1 MSAAVM
7 GRRANQESGHRG
19 EEGCKVAVTLQSKRA
34 GGAILAWLWVVVLW
48 GLPLAL
54 TDAALGWATYGPDWA
69 GDDTTMDV
77 WLQADSWNNS
87 AEDALYRWNNIGASS
102 FDFYIDIDNNNHCS
116 RLCTS
121 ANAVEWENFSDG
133 ICSDSASGALAICR
147 LNWIIDFC
155 NADVLFNNQYTWTT
169 GARPWTTN
177 APYEFNTVAIH
188 EFGHALGLEHENR
201 WVATMNS
208 IYHAN
213 NHLIHGDDRA
223 GCRHLYPSGSMT
235 DITLTNWT
243 KNDNSSATAARLV
256 NGPTSATAGQTV
268 STEWVL
274 ENLGTTSITCD
285 VRWYLS
291 TNSTI
296 TTSDTVLSTN
306 TGAWISGAGSGTF
319 TKNLTIPS
327 GTSAGTYWIGLIVD
341 YNNAVAESNENN
353 NALAQPRSV
362 TITCPS
368 QSAPGGV
375 SATDGTYTD
384 RVYVSWNSV
393 SGATQYQVY
402 RNTSSSTGGAV
413 AISSWQS
420 SRSYNDYSATP
431 EVTYYYWVKARNACG
446 SVSGFSGYN
455 TGYRAQAD
463 FCKTPP
469 SYDYTI
475 TPLIDWETT
484 STSFGMEGCRIYR
497 IYMYPQFGYD
507 FTVCSN
513 DGVGGSCSPGDGDFR
528 MYNAGGTQQW
538 YIDGVDSCGYDA
550 STLGTIYESWSPPT
564 EGYYYLKVEE
574 YYDNEATFTLA
585 YRLSGEHCTTPP
597 AYDYSIIPFTTWQTA
612 DEEFFG
618 PSGCRVYRM
627 FLFAHYR
634 YDFSTCQDDG
644 VGGRCDPGDADFTM
658 FDSSGDQ
665 VWYIDGH
672 YSCGYDASTLGSVY
686 EGWSPPVDGYYYLQ
700 VSDYYGTQAAN
711 YVLAY
716 KSCPILHEP
725 IAAVPQDGA
734 YSVSVHTDLAWVRG
748 LYCDVLDD
756 FNRASGTNMGPAW
769 TEQAGNFSIAANVAT
784 GINSS
789 LMTYND
795 PLGDHLCV
803 DVINNGTGSLQYVAL
818 VSGYAD
824 LSNNVFVKIQGY
836 SQFTDVGFYFG
847 NNGTNNAAWSET
859 GFTSLAQPFTN
870 ARMTVHL
877 MGDTIVVELDSD
889 FDGVPNQ
896 TYARGS
902 IPVGLLGGGSGL
914 GAYGNALMD
923 NFGVAAGSGS
933 DAMGAA
939 VAAGA
944 IATVGSEALDATLEA
959 GAASAGEGPSE
970 RQIFALVSNVPAHAC
985 CPSGGTSVSS
995 SAADIPDGFT
1005 VVGGVLVEG
1014 TASVEPA
1021 VASADLPVASASAP
1035 LDPGTILI
1043 DFDDLEAPCS
1053 FYQTARLTTRYAAL
1067 GVVFEGPGGND
1078 GGAILN
1084 ECGLFGVTGH
1094 SSPNF
1099 LAFNPGASMSDDG
1112 TPRTPEIM
1120 HFDRPITYLEA
1131 MVGSGD
1137 FTGGTVTL
1145 AAYNAD
1151 NALVDSAAV
1160 ALAAAVAP
1168 IAVAGD
1174 GIVTVVLSCTS
1185 DAYFIVDDL
1194 QFTPAAGQCMDL
1206 GHPTITPAFSTGLGG
1221 ERSVAVDMNNTMNV
1235 SSLDVFVQINF
1246 ATDLTVTIREVDG
1259 TTRGAILASGTTA
1272 VLPGGPT
1279 WYTVPLQFT
1288 FEAGR
1293 RYDIG
1298 FNVAGDWGNDHRME
1312 LYAFNNASLSP
1323 ALGYDVGA
1331 FKVLDG
1337 GEWGGGGYGNTLLPH
1352 IRVCA
1357 CAITYDLYFGTS
1369 YPPVTLIGEG
1379 LTEPVADP
1387 TPLADTV
1394 LGSCIRYYW
1403 RVVARNCCEEEV
1415 GPIWTF
1421 RTGLPGDLNIDGVVR
1436 MPDFGLMEARWGATG
1451 CGEPDWCGHADVD
1464 RSGAV
1469 TMADLAWVVN
1479 DWLLTCP
1486 IY

>member
-1 MSAAVM
+1 MAPVF
-7 GRRANQESGHRG
+7 
-19 EEGCKVAVTLQSKRA
+19 SKNRVD
-34 GGAILAWLWVVVLW
+34 GAILVCLWTLVLCA
-48 GLPLAL
+48 LPGAL
-54 TDAALGWATYGPDWA
+54 TEPALGWATYGPDWA

-77 WLQADSWNNS
+77 WLQADNWNNS

-133 ICSDSASGALAICR
+133 ICSDAASGALAITR
-147 LNWIIDFC
+147 LNWIVDFC
-155 NADVLFNNQYTWTT
+155 NADVLFNNQYSWTT

-213 NHLIHGDDRA
+213 HQQIHGDDRA
-223 GCRHLYPSGSMT
+223 GCRHLYSSGSMT
-235 DITLTNWT
+235 DISLTNWT

-327 GTSAGTYWIGLIVD
+327 STSPGTYWIGVIVD
-341 YNNAVAESNENN
+341 YNNMIAEANEGN

-362 TITCPS
+362 SITCPS

-384 RVYVSWNSV
+384 RVQISWNSV

-402 RNTSSSTGGAV
+402 RNTSSSSGGAA
-413 AISSWQS
+413 AISSWQGGT
-420 SRSYNDYSATP
+420 SYNDYTATA

-469 SYDYTI
+469 AYDYTI

-484 STSFGMEGCRIYR
+484 STSFGMEGCRVYR
-497 IYMYPQFGYD
+497 IYMYPSLGYD

-513 DGVGGSCSPGDGDFR
+513 DGVGGSCNPGDGDFY
-528 MYNAGGTQQW
+528 MYDSAGGYLW
-538 YIDGVDSCGYDA
+538 DIDGASSCGYDA
-550 STLGTIYESWSPPT
+550 STLGTAYESWSPPT
-564 EGYYYLKVEE
+564 EGYYYLQVQE
-574 YYDNEATFTLA
+574 YYGDEASFTLA
-585 YRLSGEHCTTPP
+585 YRLSGEHCSTPP
-597 AYDYSIIPFTTWQTA
+597 AYDYSIIPFTTWQTTG
-612 DEEFFG
+612 EEFFG

-627 FLFAHYR
+627 FLYAHYR

-665 VWYIDGH
+665 VWYIDGL
-672 YSCGYDASTLGSVY
+672 YSCGYDASTLGTVY

-711 YVLAY
+711 YTLAY
-716 KSCPILHEP
+716 KSCPILHQP
-725 IAAVPQDGA
+725 LAAVPQDGA
-734 YSVSVHTDLAWVRG
+734 YSVSVHTDLAWTRG
-748 LYCDVLDD
+748 SYCDVLDD

-784 GINSS
+784 GINLS

-795 PLGDHLCV
+795 SLGDHLCV
-803 DVINNGTGSLQYVAL
+803 DVVNNGTGALQYVAL

-824 LSNNVFVKIQGY
+824 LDNNVFVKIQGF
-836 SQFTDVGFYFG
+836 SQFTDLGFYFG
-847 NNGTNNAAWSET
+847 NNGSNSGAWPEN
-859 GFTSLAQPFTN
+859 GFISLAQPFTN

-877 MGDTIVVELDSD
+877 MGDTVVVELDSD
-889 FDGVPNQ
+889 FDGIPNQ

-923 NFGVAAGSGS
+923 NFGVAPGEGGSILSVGDDSGVVAAAGS
-933 DAMGAA
+933 DA
-939 VAAGA
+939 V
-944 IATVGSEALDATLEA
+944 DPTLEA
-959 GAASAGEGPSE
+959 GSTSSTEPPTE
-970 RQIFALVSNVPAHAC
+970 TQIFALVSNLPARPC
-985 CPSGGTSVSS
+985 CPSGGSRTSKTAEDVP
-995 SAADIPDGFT
+995 AGFT
-1005 VVGGVLVEG
+1005 VLAGGIVEG
-1014 TASVEPA
+1014 TAAVE
-1021 VASADLPVASASAP
+1021 VPVESGDPPIASASAP
-1035 LDPGTILI
+1035 LDPGTVLI
-1043 DFDDLEAPCS
+1043 DFDDLDAPCY
-1053 FYQTARLTTRYAAL
+1053 FADTVRLTTRYAAL

-1078 GGAILN
+1078 GGAILD
-1084 ECGLFGVTGH
+1084 ECSNFGVTGL

-1099 LAFNPGASMSDDG
+1099 LAFNPGWTMSDG
-1112 TPRTPEIM
+1112 GVPRTPEIL

-1131 MVGSGD
+1131 LVGSGAS
-1137 FTGGTVTL
+1137 GTVTL

-1160 ALAAAVAP
+1160 TLASALAP

-1174 GIVTVVLSCTS
+1174 GIVTVVVSATS
-1185 DAYFIVDDL
+1185 GVYFVLDDL
-1194 QFTPAAGQCMDL
+1194 QFTPAAGQCLDL
-1206 GHPTITPAFSTGLGG
+1206 GHPTITPALSTGLGG
-1221 ERSVAVDMNNTMNV
+1221 ERSVAVDMNSTLNV
-1235 SSLDVFVQINF
+1235 SSLAVFVQINF

-1259 TTRGAILASGTTA
+1259 TVRDSILASGTTA

-1298 FNVAGDWGNDHRME
+1298 FNVTGDWGNDHRME
-1312 LYAFNNASLSP
+1312 LYSFNNGSLNP

-1337 GEWGGGGYGNTLLPH
+1337 GEWNGGGYSNTLLPH

-1357 CAITYDLYFGTS
+1357 CAVTYDLYFGTS
-1369 YPPVTLIGEG
+1369 YPPVVLIGEQ

-1387 TPLADTV
+1387 TPLVNTV
-1394 LGSCIRYYW
+1394 LNACTSYYW

-1421 RTGLPGDLNIDGVVR
+1421 KTGLRGDLNVDGVVR
-1436 MPDFGLMEARWGATG
+1436 LPDFALLEASWGAMG

-1464 RSGAV
+1464 HSGEV
-1469 TMADLAWVVN
+1469 TMSDLALLVN